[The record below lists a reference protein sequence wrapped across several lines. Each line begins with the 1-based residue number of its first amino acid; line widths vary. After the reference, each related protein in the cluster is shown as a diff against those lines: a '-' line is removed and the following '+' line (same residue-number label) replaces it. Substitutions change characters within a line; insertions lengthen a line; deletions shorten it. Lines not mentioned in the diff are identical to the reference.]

1 LGQKLSTQN
10 LEIKSS
16 IPELNIAKISI
27 KDDKSVEETIDELK
41 KNDNFEYIQPNYYYY
56 EM

>member
-1 LGQKLSTQN
+1 LEQKLSTQN
-10 LEIKSS
+10 LDIKNT

-27 KDDKSVEETIDELK
+27 KDDKTVEETIDELK

-56 EM
+56 EL